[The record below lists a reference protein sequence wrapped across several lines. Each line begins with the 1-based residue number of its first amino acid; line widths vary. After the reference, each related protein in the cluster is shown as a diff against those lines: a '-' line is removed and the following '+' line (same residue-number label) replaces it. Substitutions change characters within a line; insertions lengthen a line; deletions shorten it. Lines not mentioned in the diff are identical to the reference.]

1 TGTLLNSRNTGLAG
15 FSYCAAPAPAALQ
28 SHTYL
33 DTLVTRQPSPAQLR
47 LRSRWRQTAPCTPQA
62 LPQASGRLFSRLD
75 PKGRHAPGSLLGCSL
90 LVAGTTPAGFLA
102 SAAALVGCCAYSVI
116 TGLLVAEV
124 NLNIMREQGAGGV
137 SLVTMAQATLGQ
149 RAASVVSVL
158 YIFQHYSLLVACGGP
173 HKPVCPNSPTARL
186 AALAAPC
193 TALAVPCTA
202 LAAPCTADISRS
214 GEILSQD
221 TGLPSPLACTLFAVP
236 LGLACYALPGR
247 QLDALNNSLVAGV
260 VAVFMA
266 LVLLVLPGVQPDTLW
281 VANWGAV
288 PHTLPVMALA
298 FVYQNVVP
306 VVVKELEGDPGKIRA
321 SLLCGSLLPLAMFL
335 VWEAVVLG
343 SMGPAAATTAAAAAV
358 AGDPLAA
365 LQASSPVARPL
376 VDSFSLL
383 AIVTS
388 FIGFCLGLTDFLEDI
403 LSPRTRQPPPSLSQ
417 PGPTPATSAS
427 NSSSRSAGGTG
438 GSGRQSGNTIS
449 SGTDSS
455 SEVVEEGRSAIGN
468 MKGWQPGPW
477 RLALATVP
485 MRQLTY
491 ALTVLPPLLMA
502 CTSPQLFYAALDLAG
517 TYGVMTLFGMLPAA
531 MAWSQRLPRSQSR
544 PATHTRLMAGGNA
557 VLIGVGAI
565 ALAVIFN
572 EVVG

>member
-1 TGTLLNSRNTGLAG
+1 MHKGSGLAHGACQLNSESVAT
-15 FSYCAAPAPAALQ
+15 LQ
-28 SHTYL
+28 SPNAPEL
-33 DTLVTRQPSPAQLR
+33 RQHLAQ
-47 LRSRWRQTAPCTPQA
+47 P
-62 LPQASGRLFSRLD
+62 
-75 PKGRHAPGSLLGCSL
+75 
-90 LVAGTTPAGFLA
+90 VGFLA

-149 RAASVVSVL
+149 RAASVVSAL
-158 YIFQHYSLLVACGGP
+158 YIFQHYSLLVAY
-173 HKPVCPNSPTARL
+173 
-186 AALAAPC
+186 
-193 TALAVPCTA
+193 
-202 LAAPCTADISRS
+202 ISRS

-288 PHTLPVMALA
+288 PHTLPVLALA

-343 SMGPAAATTAAAAAV
+343 SMGPAAATTAAAAAAV
-358 AGDPLAA
+358 AGDPLEA

-403 LSPRTRQPPPSLSQ
+403 LSPRTQQPPHSLSQ
-417 PGPTPATSAS
+417 PGQPPATSTT

-438 GSGRQSGNTIS
+438 GSGRQSGNAIS
-449 SGTDSS
+449 SGTGSS
-455 SEVVEEGRSAIGN
+455 SEVAEEGRSAIGD
-468 MKGWQPGPW
+468 MKVWQPGPW

-517 TYGVMTLFGMLPAA
+517 TYGVMTLFGLLPAA

-544 PATHTRLMAGGNA
+544 PAIHTRLMAGGNA

>member
-1 TGTLLNSRNTGLAG
+1 MARGCRG

-28 SHTYL
+28 GHTYL

-62 LPQASGRLFSRLD
+62 LPQASSRLFSRLD
-75 PKGRHAPGSLLGCSL
+75 PEGRHAPGSLLGCSL

-158 YIFQHYSLLVACGGP
+158 YIFQHYSLLVAY
-173 HKPVCPNSPTARL
+173 
-186 AALAAPC
+186 
-193 TALAVPCTA
+193 
-202 LAAPCTADISRS
+202 ISRS

-298 FVYQNVVP
+298 VP

-438 GSGRQSGNTIS
+438 GSGRQSGSTVS
-449 SGTDSS
+449 SGTGSS
-455 SEVVEEGRSAIGN
+455 SEVAEEGRSAIGD
-468 MKGWQPGPW
+468 MKVWQPGPW
-477 RLALATVP
+477 RLALATMP

-502 CTSPQLFYAALDLAG
+502 CTFPQLFYAALDLAG
-517 TYGVMTLFGMLPAA
+517 TYGVMTLFGLLPAA
-531 MAWSQRLPRSQSR
+531 MAWSQRLPGSQSR

>member
-1 TGTLLNSRNTGLAG
+1 M
-15 FSYCAAPAPAALQ
+15 Q
-28 SHTYL
+28 H
-33 DTLVTRQPSPAQLR
+33 
-47 LRSRWRQTAPCTPQA
+47 
-62 LPQASGRLFSRLD
+62 
-75 PKGRHAPGSLLGCSL
+75 
-90 LVAGTTPAGFLA
+90 PAGFLA

-158 YIFQHYSLLVACGGP
+158 YIFQHYSLLVAY
-173 HKPVCPNSPTARL
+173 
-186 AALAAPC
+186 
-193 TALAVPCTA
+193 
-202 LAAPCTADISRS
+202 ISRS

-306 VVVKELEGDPGKIRA
+306 VVVKELEGDPGKVGLRA
-321 SLLCGSLLPLAMFL
+321 SGPQGSESRAAGWLL
-335 VWEAVVLG
+335 
-343 SMGPAAATTAAAAAV
+343 MGTMP
-358 AGDPLAA
+358 
-365 LQASSPVARPL
+365 
-376 VDSFSLL
+376 
-383 AIVTS
+383 
-388 FIGFCLGLTDFLEDI
+388 E
-403 LSPRTRQPPPSLSQ
+403 
-417 PGPTPATSAS
+417 
-427 NSSSRSAGGTG
+427 
-438 GSGRQSGNTIS
+438 
-449 SGTDSS
+449 
-455 SEVVEEGRSAIGN
+455 
-468 MKGWQPGPW
+468 GPW

>member
-1 TGTLLNSRNTGLAG
+1 MARRCRG
-15 FSYCAAPAPAALQ
+15 FSYCAAPAPAAHPGQ
-28 SHTYL
+28 TYL
-33 DTLVTRQPSPAQLR
+33 DTLVTRQTSPAQLR
-47 LRSRWRQTAPCTPQA
+47 PRSKWQQTPPCTPHA
-62 LPQASGRLFSRLD
+62 LPQASSRLFSRLD
-75 PKGRHAPGSLLGCSL
+75 PEGRHAPGSLLGCSL
-90 LVAGTTPAGFLA
+90 LVAGTTVGAGILALPAITQPAGFLA

-137 SLVTMAQATLGQ
+137 SLVTMTQATLGQ
-149 RAASVVSVL
+149 RAARVVSAL
-158 YIFQHYSLLVACGGP
+158 YIFQHYSLLVAY
-173 HKPVCPNSPTARL
+173 
-186 AALAAPC
+186 
-193 TALAVPCTA
+193 
-202 LAAPCTADISRS
+202 ISRS

-221 TGLPSPLACTLFAVP
+221 MGLPGPLACTLFAVP

-266 LVLLVLPGVQPDTLW
+266 LVLLVLPGMQPDTLW

-321 SLLCGSLLPLAMFL
+321 SLLYGSLLPLAMFL

-343 SMGPAAATTAAAAAV
+343 SMGPAAATTAAAAV

-403 LSPRTRQPPPSLSQ
+403 LSPRTQQPPPSLSQ
-417 PGPTPATSAS
+417 PGPPPATSAS
-427 NSSSRSAGGTG
+427 SGSSRSTGGTG
-438 GSGRQSGNTIS
+438 GSGRQSGNIVS
-449 SGTDSS
+449 SSTGSS
-455 SEVVEEGRSAIGN
+455 SEVAEEGRAGVGD
-468 MKGWQPGPW
+468 MEVWQPGSW

-502 CTSPQLFYAALDLAG
+502 CTSPSLFYAALDVAG
-517 TYGVMTLFGMLPAA
+517 TYGVMTLFGLLPAA

-544 PATHTRLMAGGNA
+544 PAPHTRLMAGGNA

-572 EVVG
+572 EIVGHNK